1 MRDLGISDGWW
12 SGSNI
17 GGPKG
22 GRCGSGA
29 PTKVGTG
36 GIRGIA
42 GLGAIAC
49 MPPIEAG
56 T

>member
-1 MRDLGISDGWW
+1 MRDLGISDRWW

-22 GRCGSGA
+22 GRCGSCA

-36 GIRGIA
+36 GIRGMA
-42 GLGAIAC
+42 GLGATVC
-49 MPPIEAG
+49 MPAIEVG